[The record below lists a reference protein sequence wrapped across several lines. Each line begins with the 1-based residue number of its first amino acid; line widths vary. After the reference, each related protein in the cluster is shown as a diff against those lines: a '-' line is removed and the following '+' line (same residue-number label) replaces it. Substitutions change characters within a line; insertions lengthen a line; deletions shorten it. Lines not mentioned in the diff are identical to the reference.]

1 MTCDQLHI
9 TNIDTV
15 YKLQIGNPTLSTNSS
30 AVAVDCLRRE
40 NVKPKSY
47 TVEQLEK
54 DLVSDHN
61 GLTNNA
67 KALDCLVTSGVNVTP
82 ADETPWQP
90 FQ

>member
-1 MTCDQLHI
+1 MNAHGRI
-9 TNIDTV
+9 T
-15 YKLQIGNPTLSTNSS
+15 GSASSTKAISS